1 MLVDPG
7 HFLLVNNG
15 APLKAAPRSSAA
27 VSCSAASSPR
37 SSKGR
42 TEGTQRDFVAHATD
56 ALGRTATLRGAA
68 ISVAP
73 LRQRRD
79 ERLTTVSEGL
89 TRLEWLGHESFGI
102 SEWLE
107 QT

>member
-1 MLVDPG
+1 MLG
-7 HFLLVNNG
+7 GEL
-15 APLKAAPRSSAA
+15 API
-27 VSCSAASSPR
+27 VS
-37 SSKGR
+37 GR

-73 LRQRRD
+73 LRQRRG
-79 ERLTTVSEGL
+79 ERLTTVNEGL